1 MKKTKQTVA
10 ILLLIALLCIALCS
24 CTKSPYKVIYQ
35 SIQKN
40 GFEGTL
46 SSGKY
51 WIVYDYKTDCNL
63 MCFDGDY
70 TICGCYSTDSLKV
83 YLYLFEDDS
92 VEWIMNYV
100 LSGSTCHMEG
110 TILKSLATS
119 DSVDSALVE
128 YSSKRTGTKT
138 STYAEPLK
146 CIAMS
151 ACGLLL
157 TEFDLYCS
165 IYTNLDMT
173 DFNFN
178 NWYN

>member
-10 ILLLIALLCIALCS
+10 ILLLIVLLCIALCS

-40 GFEGTL
+40 GVEGTL

-51 WIVYDYKTDCNL
+51 WTVYDYKTDCNL
-63 MCFDGDY
+63 RCFDGYY
-70 TICGCYSTDSLKV
+70 TICGCYSTDSLTV
-83 YLYLFEDDS
+83 YLYLYEDDS
-92 VEWIMNYV
+92 VEWTMNYV

-119 DSVDSALVE
+119 DGVDSAFVE

-138 STYAEPLK
+138 STYAEILK
-146 CIAMS
+146 GVAKS
-151 ACGLLL
+151 ACSLLL

-165 IYTNLDMT
+165 TYTNLNMT
-173 DFNFN
+173 DFNFI
-178 NWYN
+178 NWDN